1 MEDFTGFS
9 PGQVRIEERIGAR
22 IGLILLDLSISPIKV
37 SIKRGISLSPSDQPG
52 I

>member
-9 PGQVRIEERIGAR
+9 PGQVRIEERIGAC
-22 IGLILLDLSISPIKV
+22 IGLISLDLSISPLMV
-37 SIKRGISLSPSDQPG
+37 SREGGISLSPPDQPG